1 LKKVHKSGI
10 IVIYYWRWLIC
21 PNIKSGLSEKQKK
34 FADEYIKCLN
44 ASEAYRK
51 AGYKSDNV
59 NTVKNN
65 SSKLLA
71 NAYIQEYISQIQK
84 KLQEKT
90 EITQEWVL
98 NRLKEISDR
107 CMQEVPVMKRVDG
120 EMVETGEFKFDSQ
133 GAVKSTELLGKHLGL
148 FEAKQQLQQQPVIN
162 ISLKGVSNGKT
173 D

>member
-1 LKKVHKSGI
+1 MS
-10 IVIYYWRWLIC
+10 C
-21 PNIKSGLSEKQKK
+21 PKLNDKQKK

-59 NTVKNN
+59 GTVKNN

-71 NAYIQEYISQIQK
+71 NTYIQEYIAERQA
-84 KLQEKT
+84 KLQKKT

-148 FEAKQQLQQQPVIN
+148 FEAKQQPQQQPVIN
-162 ISLKGVSNGKT
+162 ISLKGVSNGKA

>member
-1 LKKVHKSGI
+1 M
-10 IVIYYWRWLIC
+10 IC
-21 PNIKSGLSEKQKK
+21 PKLNDKQRK

-51 AGYKSDNV
+51 AGYKNDNV
-59 NTVKNN
+59 GTVKNN

-71 NAYIQEYISQIQK
+71 NTYIQEYIAERQE
-84 KLQEKT
+84 KLQKKT
-90 EITQEWVL
+90 EITQEWVI

-107 CMQEVPVMKRVDG
+107 CMQEIPVMKKIDG

-148 FEAKQQLQQQPVIN
+148 FEAKQQPQQTPVIN
-162 ISLKGVSNGKT
+162 ISLKGVDNGKA

>member
-1 LKKVHKSGI
+1 
-10 IVIYYWRWLIC
+10 LIC
-21 PNIKSGLSEKQKK
+21 PKLNDKQRK

-51 AGYKSDNV
+51 AGYKCKSDDV
-59 NTVKNN
+59 VKVCA
-65 SSKLLA
+65 SKLLTTA
-71 NAYIQEYISQIQK
+71 NVQQYISERQE
-84 KLQEKT
+84 KLQKKT
-90 EITQEWVL
+90 EITQEWVI

-107 CMQEVPVMKRVDG
+107 CMQEEPVMKRVNG

-148 FEAKQQLQQQPVIN
+148 FEAKQQPQQQPIIN
-162 ISLKGVSNGKT
+162 ISLKGVSNGKA

>member
-1 LKKVHKSGI
+1 M
-10 IVIYYWRWLIC
+10 IC
-21 PNIKSGLSEKQKK
+21 PKLNDKQRK

-51 AGYKSDNV
+51 AGYKNDNV
-59 NTVKNN
+59 GTVKNN

-71 NAYIQEYISQIQK
+71 NTYIQEYIAERQE
-84 KLQEKT
+84 KLQKKT
-90 EITQEWVL
+90 EITQEWVI

-107 CMQEVPVMKRVDG
+107 CMQEEPVMKRVNG

-148 FEAKQQLQQQPVIN
+148 FEAKQQPQQQPIIN
-162 ISLKGVSNGKT
+162 ISLKGVSNGKA

>member
-1 LKKVHKSGI
+1 M
-10 IVIYYWRWLIC
+10 IC
-21 PNIKSGLSEKQKK
+21 PKLNDKQRK

-51 AGYKSDNV
+51 AGYKNDNV
-59 NTVKNN
+59 GTVKNN

-71 NAYIQEYISQIQK
+71 NTYIQEYIAERQA
-84 KLQEKT
+84 KLQKKT
-90 EITQEWVL
+90 EITQEWVI
-98 NRLKEISDR
+98 NRLREISNR
-107 CMQEVPVMKRVDG
+107 CMQEEPVMKRVNG

-148 FEAKQQLQQQPVIN
+148 FETKQQPQQQPVIN

>member
-1 LKKVHKSGI
+1 M
-10 IVIYYWRWLIC
+10 IC
-21 PNIKSGLSEKQKK
+21 PKLNDKQRK

-44 ASEAYRK
+44 ASKAYRK
-51 AGYKSDNV
+51 AGYKNDNV
-59 NTVKNN
+59 GTVKNN

-71 NAYIQEYISQIQK
+71 NAYIQEYIAERRE

-90 EITQEWVL
+90 EITQEWVI
-98 NRLKEISDR
+98 NRLIEISDR
-107 CMQEVPVMKRVDG
+107 CMQEEPVTKRVNG

-133 GAVKSTELLGKHLGL
+133 GAIKSTELLGKYLGL
-148 FEAKQQLQQQPVIN
+148 FEAKQQPQQQPVIN

>member
-1 LKKVHKSGI
+1 
-10 IVIYYWRWLIC
+10 LIC
-21 PNIKSGLSEKQKK
+21 PKLNDKQRK

-51 AGYKSDNV
+51 AGYKNDNV

-71 NAYIQEYISQIQK
+71 NTYIQEYIAERQA
-84 KLQEKT
+84 KLQKKT
-90 EITQEWVL
+90 EITQEWVI

-107 CMQEVPVMKRVDG
+107 CMQEEPVMKRVNG

-148 FEAKQQLQQQPVIN
+148 FEAKQQPQQQPVIN
-162 ISLKGVSNGKT
+162 ISLKGVSNGKA

>member
-1 LKKVHKSGI
+1 MAE
-10 IVIYYWRWLIC
+10 
-21 PNIKSGLSEKQKK
+21 LSDKQKK

-51 AGYKSDNV
+51 AGYKSDNI

-71 NAYIQEYISQIQK
+71 KTCIQEYVSQRQK

-120 EMVETGEFKFDSQ
+120 EMIETGEFKFDSA
-133 GAVKSTELLGKHLGL
+133 GAVKATELLGKTLGL
-148 FEAKQQLQQQPVIN
+148 FEPKQQPQQQPSIN
-162 ISLKGVSNGKT
+162 ITFAKASET
-173 D
+173 DAEND

>member
-1 LKKVHKSGI
+1 MLYFI
-10 IVIYYWRWLIC
+10 WRWLIC

-71 NAYIQEYISQIQK
+71 NAYIQEYVSQRQK

-133 GAVKSTELLGKHLGL
+133 GAVKATELLGKSLGL
-148 FEAKQQLQQQPVIN
+148 FEQKIN
-162 ISLKGVSNGKT
+162 VNIPKVVFTN
-173 D
+173 DNDIED

>member
-1 LKKVHKSGI
+1 M
-10 IVIYYWRWLIC
+10 IC
-21 PNIKSGLSEKQKK
+21 PKLNDKQRK

-59 NTVKNN
+59 GTVKNN

-71 NAYIQEYISQIQK
+71 NTYIQEYIAERQK

-148 FEAKQQLQQQPVIN
+148 FEAKQQPQQQPVIN
-162 ISLKGVSNGKT
+162 ISLKGVSNGKA